1 MNASHETR
9 HMLDAADL
17 RALAEAR
24 VLLERPSLAA
34 RLSSFVGSP
43 LEKGMARL
51 PASWRE
57 RIGGLAHDALMKA
70 MDTAAKTLQP
80 AAQPASP
87 RLHKLLGSVSG
98 AGGGA
103 FGVAGLTVE
112 IPLSTVLIM
121 RSILDIAR
129 AEGED
134 IGSAQARLAALE
146 VFALGGN
153 ASSDDAAEAGYYAVR
168 AALATTVSEAA
179 RHFAQKGLSSEGA
192 PALAPYE
199 SDRFE
204 QFWARPGAVAAT
216 VGTPEPVIEFD
227 LATLSSVE
235 ALPRRHDIVR
245 TATADAIVDG
255 VCVWFEAQFDDETT
269 LTTSPLAANTSWGNR
284 MFRLDREVHRGETL
298 ALRVEMDRLVDASTW
313 SVRDA

>member
-1 MNASHETR
+1 MTHDTHRNPIAMPEPIFLADT
-9 HMLDAADL
+9 DL

-80 AAQPASP
+80 AVQPASP

-129 AEGED
+129 GEGED

-179 RHFAQKGLSSEGA
+179 RHFAQRGLSSEGA
-192 PALAPYE
+192 PALA
-199 SDRFE
+199 RLITM
-204 QFWARPGAVAAT
+204 VAARYKVQHTQKAAGMLVPGIGAAAGATINLMFMDHFQSVSRGHFTVRRLERHYGEAAVRSAWQT
-216 VGTPEPVIEFD
+216 VG
-227 LATLSSVE
+227 
-235 ALPRRHDIVR
+235 R
-245 TATADAIVDG
+245 
-255 VCVWFEAQFDDETT
+255 
-269 LTTSPLAANTSWGNR
+269 
-284 MFRLDREVHRGETL
+284 
-298 ALRVEMDRLVDASTW
+298 
-313 SVRDA
+313 

>member
-1 MNASHETR
+1 MTHDIERNPIAMHET
-9 HMLDAADL
+9 LVLADTDL

-34 RLSSFVGSP
+34 RLSSFIGSP

-80 AAQPASP
+80 AVQPASP

-129 AEGED
+129 GEGED
-134 IGSAQARLAALE
+134 IGSAQSRLAALE

-153 ASSDDAAEAGYYAVR
+153 ASSDDATEAGYYAVR

-179 RHFAQKGLSSEGA
+179 RHFVQKGLSSEGA
-192 PALAPYE
+192 PALA
-199 SDRFE
+199 RLITM
-204 QFWARPGAVAAT
+204 VAARYKVQLTQKAAGMLVPGIGAAAGATINLMFMDHFQDVSRGHFTVRRLERRYGEETVRAAWKT
-216 VGTPEPVIEFD
+216 VG
-227 LATLSSVE
+227 
-235 ALPRRHDIVR
+235 R
-245 TATADAIVDG
+245 
-255 VCVWFEAQFDDETT
+255 
-269 LTTSPLAANTSWGNR
+269 
-284 MFRLDREVHRGETL
+284 
-298 ALRVEMDRLVDASTW
+298 
-313 SVRDA
+313 

>member
-1 MNASHETR
+1 MTHDIDWNPIAMHET
-9 HMLDAADL
+9 LVLADTDL

-34 RLSSFVGSP
+34 RLSSFISSP

-80 AAQPASP
+80 AVQPASP

-129 AEGED
+129 GEGED
-134 IGSAQARLAALE
+134 IGSAQSRLAALE
-146 VFALGGN
+146 VFALGGK
-153 ASSDDAAEAGYYAVR
+153 ASSDDATEAGYYAVR

-192 PALAPYE
+192 PALA
-199 SDRFE
+199 RLITM
-204 QFWARPGAVAAT
+204 VAARYKVQLTQKAAGMLVPGIGAAAGATINLMFMDHFQDVSRGHFTVRRLERRYGEETVRAAWKT
-216 VGTPEPVIEFD
+216 VG
-227 LATLSSVE
+227 
-235 ALPRRHDIVR
+235 R
-245 TATADAIVDG
+245 
-255 VCVWFEAQFDDETT
+255 
-269 LTTSPLAANTSWGNR
+269 
-284 MFRLDREVHRGETL
+284 
-298 ALRVEMDRLVDASTW
+298 
-313 SVRDA
+313 

>member
-129 AEGED
+129 GEGED

-192 PALAPYE
+192 PALA
-199 SDRFE
+199 RLITM
-204 QFWARPGAVAAT
+204 VAARYKVQLTQKAAGMLVPGIGAAAGATINLMFMDHFQAVSRGHFT
-216 VGTPEPVIEFD
+216 VRRLERRYGEEAVRAAWPAVGRPHPGTRSGFP
-227 LATLSSVE
+227 
-235 ALPRRHDIVR
+235 
-245 TATADAIVDG
+245 
-255 VCVWFEAQFDDETT
+255 
-269 LTTSPLAANTSWGNR
+269 
-284 MFRLDREVHRGETL
+284 
-298 ALRVEMDRLVDASTW
+298 
-313 SVRDA
+313 

>member
-129 AEGED
+129 GEGED
-134 IGSAQARLAALE
+134 IGGTQARLAALE

-153 ASSDDAAEAGYYAVR
+153 ASGDDAAEAGYYAVR

-192 PALAPYE
+192 PALA
-199 SDRFE
+199 RLITM
-204 QFWARPGAVAAT
+204 VAARYKVQLTQKAAGMLVPGIGAAAGATINLMFMDHFQAVSRGHFT
-216 VGTPEPVIEFD
+216 VRRLERRYGE
-227 LATLSSVE
+227 E
-235 ALPRRHDIVR
+235 AVR
-245 TATADAIVDG
+245 
-255 VCVWFEAQFDDETT
+255 
-269 LTTSPLAANTSWGNR
+269 AAWQAVGRPHPGNR
-284 MFRLDREVHRGETL
+284 SGFP
-298 ALRVEMDRLVDASTW
+298 
-313 SVRDA
+313 

>member
-129 AEGED
+129 GEGED

-179 RHFAQKGLSSEGA
+179 RHFAQEGLSSEGA
-192 PALAPYE
+192 PALA
-199 SDRFE
+199 RLITM
-204 QFWARPGAVAAT
+204 VAARYKVQLTQKAAGMLVPGIGAAAGATINLMFMDHFQAVSRGHFT
-216 VGTPEPVIEFD
+216 VRRLERRYGE
-227 LATLSSVE
+227 E
-235 ALPRRHDIVR
+235 AVR
-245 TATADAIVDG
+245 
-255 VCVWFEAQFDDETT
+255 
-269 LTTSPLAANTSWGNR
+269 AAWQAVGRPHPGNR
-284 MFRLDREVHRGETL
+284 SGFP
-298 ALRVEMDRLVDASTW
+298 
-313 SVRDA
+313 

>member
-1 MNASHETR
+1 MTHDTHRNPIAMPEPIFLADT
-9 HMLDAADL
+9 DL

-80 AAQPASP
+80 AVQPASP

-129 AEGED
+129 GEGED

-192 PALAPYE
+192 PALA
-199 SDRFE
+199 RLITM
-204 QFWARPGAVAAT
+204 VAARYKVQLTQKAAGMLVPGIGAAAGATINLMFMDHFQSVSRGHFTVRRLERHYGEAAVRSAWQT
-216 VGTPEPVIEFD
+216 VG
-227 LATLSSVE
+227 
-235 ALPRRHDIVR
+235 R
-245 TATADAIVDG
+245 
-255 VCVWFEAQFDDETT
+255 
-269 LTTSPLAANTSWGNR
+269 
-284 MFRLDREVHRGETL
+284 
-298 ALRVEMDRLVDASTW
+298 
-313 SVRDA
+313 

>member
-1 MNASHETR
+1 MTPPIFLAET
-9 HMLDAADL
+9 DL

-24 VLLERPSLAA
+24 TLLERPSLAA
-34 RLSSFVGSP
+34 RLSSFIGSP
-43 LEKGMARL
+43 LEQGMARL

-70 MDTAAKTLQP
+70 MDAAAKTLQP
-80 AAQPASP
+80 TAQPASP

-129 AEGED
+129 GEGED
-134 IGSAQARLAALE
+134 IGGTQARLAALE

-153 ASSDDAAEAGYYAVR
+153 ASGDDAAEAGYYAVR

-179 RHFAQKGLSSEGA
+179 RHFAQKGLSGEGA
-192 PALAPYE
+192 PALA
-199 SDRFE
+199 RLITM
-204 QFWARPGAVAAT
+204 VAARYKVQLTQKAAGMLVPGIGAAAGATINLMFMDHFQSVSRGHFT
-216 VGTPEPVIEFD
+216 VRRLERRYGEAAVR
-227 LATLSSVE
+227 AAWQTLG
-235 ALPRRHDIVR
+235 R
-245 TATADAIVDG
+245 
-255 VCVWFEAQFDDETT
+255 
-269 LTTSPLAANTSWGNR
+269 
-284 MFRLDREVHRGETL
+284 
-298 ALRVEMDRLVDASTW
+298 
-313 SVRDA
+313 

>member
-1 MNASHETR
+1 MTHDTHRNPIAMPEPIFLADT
-9 HMLDAADL
+9 DL

-80 AAQPASP
+80 NAQPASP

-103 FGVAGLTVE
+103 FGVAWLTVE

-129 AEGED
+129 GEGED

-192 PALAPYE
+192 PALA
-199 SDRFE
+199 RLITM
-204 QFWARPGAVAAT
+204 VAARYKVQLTQKAAGMLVPGIGAAAGATINLMFMDHFQSVSRGHFTVRRLERHYGEAAVRAAWQT
-216 VGTPEPVIEFD
+216 VG
-227 LATLSSVE
+227 
-235 ALPRRHDIVR
+235 R
-245 TATADAIVDG
+245 
-255 VCVWFEAQFDDETT
+255 
-269 LTTSPLAANTSWGNR
+269 
-284 MFRLDREVHRGETL
+284 
-298 ALRVEMDRLVDASTW
+298 
-313 SVRDA
+313 

>member
-1 MNASHETR
+1 MTHDTHRNPIAMHET
-9 HMLDAADL
+9 LVLADTDL

-34 RLSSFVGSP
+34 RLSSFIGSP

-51 PASWRE
+51 PASWRG

-80 AAQPASP
+80 AVQPASP

-129 AEGED
+129 GEGED
-134 IGSAQARLAALE
+134 IGSAQSRLAALE

-153 ASSDDAAEAGYYAVR
+153 ASSDDATEAGYYAVR

-192 PALAPYE
+192 PALA
-199 SDRFE
+199 RLITM
-204 QFWARPGAVAAT
+204 VAARYKVQLTQKAAGMLVPGIGAAAGATINLMFMDHFQDVSRGHFTVRRLERRYGEETVRAAWKT
-216 VGTPEPVIEFD
+216 VG
-227 LATLSSVE
+227 
-235 ALPRRHDIVR
+235 R
-245 TATADAIVDG
+245 
-255 VCVWFEAQFDDETT
+255 
-269 LTTSPLAANTSWGNR
+269 
-284 MFRLDREVHRGETL
+284 
-298 ALRVEMDRLVDASTW
+298 
-313 SVRDA
+313 

>member
-129 AEGED
+129 GEGED

-153 ASSDDAAEAGYYAVR
+153 ASNDDAAEAGYYAVR

-192 PALAPYE
+192 PALA
-199 SDRFE
+199 RLITM
-204 QFWARPGAVAAT
+204 VAARYKVQLTQKAAGMLVPGIGAAAGATINLMFMDHFQAVSRGHFT
-216 VGTPEPVIEFD
+216 V
-227 LATLSSVE
+227 
-235 ALPRRHDIVR
+235 RRLERRYGEEVVR
-245 TATADAIVDG
+245 
-255 VCVWFEAQFDDETT
+255 
-269 LTTSPLAANTSWGNR
+269 AAWQAVGRPHPGNR
-284 MFRLDREVHRGETL
+284 SGFP
-298 ALRVEMDRLVDASTW
+298 
-313 SVRDA
+313 

>member
-1 MNASHETR
+1 MTHNPHRNPTAMPEPIFLADT
-9 HMLDAADL
+9 DL
-17 RALAEAR
+17 RALADAR

-70 MDTAAKTLQP
+70 MDAAAKTLQP
-80 AAQPASP
+80 AVQPASP

-129 AEGED
+129 GEGED
-134 IGSAQARLAALE
+134 IGSPQSRLAALE
-146 VFALGGN
+146 VFALGGS
-153 ASSDDAAEAGYYAVR
+153 ASSDDATEAGYYAVR

-179 RHFAQKGLSSEGA
+179 RHFAQKGLSSESA
-192 PALAPYE
+192 PALA
-199 SDRFE
+199 RLITMVA
-204 QFWARPGAVAAT
+204 ARYKVQLTQKAAGMLVPGIGAVAGAT
-216 VGTPEPVIEFD
+216 INLMFMDHFQDVSRGHFTVRRLERRYGEEAVRAAWKAVG
-227 LATLSSVE
+227 
-235 ALPRRHDIVR
+235 R
-245 TATADAIVDG
+245 
-255 VCVWFEAQFDDETT
+255 
-269 LTTSPLAANTSWGNR
+269 
-284 MFRLDREVHRGETL
+284 
-298 ALRVEMDRLVDASTW
+298 
-313 SVRDA
+313 

>member
-1 MNASHETR
+1 MTHDTHRNPIAMPEPIFLADT
-9 HMLDAADL
+9 DL

-80 AAQPASP
+80 AVQPASP

-129 AEGED
+129 GEGED

-179 RHFAQKGLSSEGA
+179 RHFAQRGLSSEGA
-192 PALAPYE
+192 PALA
-199 SDRFE
+199 RLITM
-204 QFWARPGAVAAT
+204 VAARYKVQLTQKAAGMLVPGIGAAAGATINLMFMDHFQSVSRGHFTVRRLERHYGEAAVRSAWQT
-216 VGTPEPVIEFD
+216 VG
-227 LATLSSVE
+227 
-235 ALPRRHDIVR
+235 R
-245 TATADAIVDG
+245 
-255 VCVWFEAQFDDETT
+255 
-269 LTTSPLAANTSWGNR
+269 
-284 MFRLDREVHRGETL
+284 
-298 ALRVEMDRLVDASTW
+298 
-313 SVRDA
+313 

>member
-1 MNASHETR
+1 MTHDTHRNPIAMHET
-9 HMLDAADL
+9 LVLADTDL

-34 RLSSFVGSP
+34 RLSSFIGSP

-80 AAQPASP
+80 AVQPASP

-129 AEGED
+129 GEGED
-134 IGSAQARLAALE
+134 IGSAQSRLAALE

-153 ASSDDAAEAGYYAVR
+153 ASSDDATEAGYYAVR

-179 RHFAQKGLSSEGA
+179 PHCAQEGLSSGGA
-192 PALAPYE
+192 PALA
-199 SDRFE
+199 RLIT
-204 QFWARPGAVAAT
+204 RVAARDRVQLTQEAAGMLVPGIGAAAGATINLMFMDHFQDVSRGHFTVRRLERRYGEETVRAAWKT
-216 VGTPEPVIEFD
+216 VG
-227 LATLSSVE
+227 
-235 ALPRRHDIVR
+235 R
-245 TATADAIVDG
+245 
-255 VCVWFEAQFDDETT
+255 
-269 LTTSPLAANTSWGNR
+269 
-284 MFRLDREVHRGETL
+284 
-298 ALRVEMDRLVDASTW
+298 
-313 SVRDA
+313 